1 MMHGAAQ
8 HLEQYISSC
17 VAPLCPFQEAAPQD
31 LDQSFN
37 LILIGSFSAYILIS
51 PDTSP
56 NFTT

>member
-17 VAPLCPFQEAAPQD
+17 VAPLCPYQEAAPQD

-37 LILIGSFSAYILIS
+37 LILI
-51 PDTSP
+51 
-56 NFTT
+56 